1 MFESLFDVLVK
12 DFSGVPAAALARALN
27 GFTPGVSWTGCNKTM
42 MLEALAGNE
51 HKVRERI
58 LESYSSTA
66 ALAKHIRNAE
76 AIRRAERQVERKRK
90 EKDER
95 AWIAIQKHMIDT
107 ATRMLEGKR
116 VSKVDK
122 EQMLRHAI
130 PLMRARGYW
139 A

>member
-1 MFESLFDVLVK
+1 MDESLFDFLVK
-12 DFSGVPAAALARALN
+12 DFRGVPAAALARALN
-27 GFTPGVSWTGCNKTM
+27 GFTPGVIWTGCNKAT
-42 MLEALAGNE
+42 MLEALADNE
-51 HKVRERI
+51 HKVRGRI
-58 LESYSSTA
+58 LDSYGSTT
-66 ALAKHIRNAE
+66 ALAKHIRNEE

-90 EKDER
+90 EKDEK

-107 ATRMLEGKR
+107 ATRMLDGKR